1 MSVSADEYRSLES
14 QKHEQ
19 ALEQQGHSA
28 NLMADEFRNAKAELI
43 DKLMESDL
51 DAGTVKAL
59 DNYISPDFILSRMDS
74 ADLTQFQWQLETSM
88 VQLFAMHPPQG
99 GVGGKA
105 RAYYYDDPKDAL
117 VPLRAQDRAT
127 LRAFKDGILQRVRR
141 SYQGFQQDKL
151 GETTSRVETI
161 NRNGDEEDSK
171 GRIRGFLGR

>member
-1 MSVSADEYRSLES
+1 MSASTDDYREIED
-14 QKHEQ
+14 QKHRN
-19 ALEQQGHSA
+19 AIEQQGHSA
-28 NLMADEFRNAKAELI
+28 NLMADELESAKAELI

-51 DAGTVKAL
+51 DAGTVQAL

-74 ADLTQFQWQLETSM
+74 ADLTQFQWQLETTM

-117 VPLRAQDRAT
+117 VPLRPQDRAN
-127 LRAFKDGILQRVRR
+127 LRSFKDGVLQRVRR

-161 NRNGDEEDSK
+161 NRKEDDGDSK